1 VHSKRT
7 SSDRAAQVGPRSIST
22 SASRLGGYLAVGV
35 GAGVLGTSAADAGII
50 NIDITSTG
58 FDIDGVNAGVS
69 AGTKVTKANFPFSGA
84 GTLVLSSNAVPIT
97 GYGSM
102 TGLYGI
108 NDGFSKLIFAAAV
121 PPVLAKPTR
130 FSLDDTIGSTSDW
143 QPQSFTGLK
152 QVFRSVEEGYYGTIT
167 HNSPDF
173 GPGSYMGFRTQT
185 GNYGWLNVTWTNA
198 TGEFQIYS
206 GAYESVPGVSI
217 AAGAVAPVPVPEP
230 STIAMLGAGALAVGA
245 SAIRRRR
252 AAQRKAA
259 ASA

>member
-1 VHSKRT
+1 
-7 SSDRAAQVGPRSIST
+7 
-22 SASRLGGYLAVGV
+22 
-35 GAGVLGTSAADAGII
+35 
-50 NIDITSTG
+50 
-58 FDIDGVNAGVS
+58 
-69 AGTKVTKANFPFSGA
+69 
-84 GTLVLSSNAVPIT
+84 
-97 GYGSM
+97 M

-121 PPVLAKPTR
+121 APVLAKPTR
-130 FSLDDTIGSTSDW
+130 FSLDDTIGSTSNW
-143 QPQSFTGLK
+143 QPQLSTWAK
-152 QVFRSVEEGYYGTIT
+152 QVFRFVEEGYYGTIT

-185 GNYGWLNVTWTNA
+185 GNYGWLNVTWARA

-259 ASA
+259 AGA